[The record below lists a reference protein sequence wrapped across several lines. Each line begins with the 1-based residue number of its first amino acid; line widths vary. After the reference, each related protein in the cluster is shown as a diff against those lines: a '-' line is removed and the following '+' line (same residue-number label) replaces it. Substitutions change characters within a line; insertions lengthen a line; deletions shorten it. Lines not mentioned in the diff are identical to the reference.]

1 MDAYARS
8 VDTIVSTVYDVFN
21 RKMFSLPK
29 LLILPGVIGRQ
40 PMLLVRVFP
49 FIFLA
54 DVLKGR
60 IATTVTDRIERFKK
74 EAKDLE
80 TRRTKVE
87 QFDMKNAELV
97 SPPPPPT
104 PVGVEYLRARRVSTV
119 VRPSYRSNYLEFSP
133 SLIFHGGGFRGGGGV
148 DTASSIGKRRDRIH
162 PTEVGT
168 FDPGSSIEEGG
179 GRPPGAHPGSLHVV
193 RIISLFRDG
202 HGLFWWRELP
212 LISKD

>member
-97 SPPPPPT
+97 SPPPPPPPSGLST
-104 PVGVEYLRARRVSTV
+104 CVRV
-119 VRPSYRSNYLEFSP
+119 
-133 SLIFHGGGFRGGGGV
+133 GFRPWFV
-148 DTASSIGKRRDRIH
+148 RRI
-162 PTEVGT
+162 
-168 FDPGSSIEEGG
+168 
-179 GRPPGAHPGSLHVV
+179 AQ
-193 RIISLFRDG
+193 IISNFLR
-202 HGLFWWRELP
+202 P
-212 LISKD
+212 

>member
-119 VRPSYRSNYLEFSP
+119 VCPSYRLNYLEFSP
-133 SLIFHGGGFRGGGGV
+133 SLIFHGGVFRGGGCGRSFV
-148 DTASSIGKRRDRIH
+148 DRETARLNS
-162 PTEVGT
+162 PN
-168 FDPGSSIEEGG
+168 GG
-179 GRPPGAHPGSLHVV
+179 GN
-193 RIISLFRDG
+193 I
-202 HGLFWWRELP
+202 
-212 LISKD
+212 